1 VAFTVSGKSITIR
14 GGVSVEKLAGSVFSE
29 WLSCARNTIRS
40 PSRLISTARKA
51 FGSAW
56 LDDANSNIAHT
67 MAHKMALRPRLLR

>member
-1 VAFTVSGKSITIR
+1 M
-14 GGVSVEKLAGSVFSE
+14 
-29 WLSCARNTIRS
+29 
-40 PSRLISTARKA
+40 STARKA